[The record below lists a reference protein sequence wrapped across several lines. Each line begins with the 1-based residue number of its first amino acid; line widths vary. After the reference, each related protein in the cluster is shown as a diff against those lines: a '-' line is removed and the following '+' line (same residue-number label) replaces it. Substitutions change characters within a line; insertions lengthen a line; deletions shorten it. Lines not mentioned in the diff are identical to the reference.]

1 MNKIIKIIL
10 FLAFGF
16 LITPVALL
24 ANEKIKIGLLVP
36 LTGKNSEIGQ
46 SIIKSTR
53 LAINTINNAS
63 IEIIPKDT
71 QSNPEVTL
79 RAAKELANSGIKIVI
94 GPVFNESLIYL
105 DELSELT
112 FLALTNKNDNFSKN
126 IINAGINATSQL
138 NAIKKFIELNEIK
151 KTIFLTP
158 DVSFKNEIEKAI
170 SNSKIKILEN
180 YIYNTDPTKLTK
192 QIEKITLY
200 EIRKQNLEDEINRLE
215 KSEQSNKELLIER
228 LKKRDTLG
236 SVKFDSVVI
245 SDFDESLKSVTTSL
259 LYTDITPKE
268 KYFITLNQ
276 WFDESLLKETS
287 SQPLYFPSAN
297 KDNYDEFSNE
307 YFEKYN
313 QYPNQLSFLSYDL
326 VGLVYYL
333 ILQNESVIDKKM
345 FTKKTLFKGKVGVF
359 EIKNNKINH
368 ILNFYKAED
377 AEFKKVF

>member
-10 FLAFGF
+10 FLTFSFSIA
-16 LITPVALL
+16 PVALL
-24 ANEKIKIGLLVP
+24 ANEKIRIGLLVP

-79 RAAKELANSGIKIVI
+79 AAAKELANSGIKIVI

-105 DELSELT
+105 GELSELT

-192 QIEKITLY
+192 QIEKITRY

-377 AEFKKVF
+377 GEFKKVF

>member
-1 MNKIIKIIL
+1 MKKIIKIIL
-10 FLAFGF
+10 FLAFAIS
-16 LITPVALL
+16 ITPETLF
-24 ANEKIKIGLLVP
+24 ANNKIKIGLLVP

-46 SIIKSTR
+46 SIIKSAR

-71 QSNPEVTL
+71 QSNPEITL
-79 RAAKELANSGIKIVI
+79 RAAKELANSEIKIVI
-94 GPVFNESLIYL
+94 GPVFNKSLIYL

-112 FLALTNKNDNFSKN
+112 FLSLTNKNDNFSKN
-126 IINAGINATSQL
+126 VINAGINATSQL

-158 DVSFKNEIEKAI
+158 DVSFQNEIEKAI

-192 QIEKITLY
+192 QIEKITRY

-215 KSEQSNKELLIER
+215 KSEQNNKERLIER

-236 SVKFDSVVI
+236 SVKFDSIVI

-259 LYTDITPKE
+259 LYTDISPKE

-287 SQPLYFPSAN
+287 TQPLYFPSAN
-297 KDNYDEFSNE
+297 KNNYDKFSNE
-307 YFEKYN
+307 YFERYN

-333 ILQNESVIDKKM
+333 ILQNNSVVNEKM
-345 FTKKTLFKGKVGVF
+345 FKKKTLFKGKVGIF

-377 AEFKKVF
+377 GEFKKVF

>member
-24 ANEKIKIGLLVP
+24 ANEKIRIGLLVP

-79 RAAKELANSGIKIVI
+79 KAAKELANSGIKIVI

-192 QIEKITLY
+192 QIEKITRY

-377 AEFKKVF
+377 GEFKKVF

>member
-1 MNKIIKIIL
+1 MKKIIKIIL
-10 FLAFGF
+10 ILAFVF
-16 LITPVALL
+16 SIAPVTLL
-24 ANEKIKIGLLVP
+24 ANNKIKIGLLVP

-46 SIIKSTR
+46 SIIKSAL
-53 LAINTINNAS
+53 LAINTINNTS
-63 IEIIPKDT
+63 IEIVPMDT

-112 FLALTNKNDNFSKN
+112 FLSLTNKNDNFSKN
-126 IINAGINATSQL
+126 VINAGINATSQL

-158 DVSFKNEIEKAI
+158 DVSFRNEIEKAI

-192 QIEKITLY
+192 QIEKITRY
-200 EIRKQNLEDEINRLE
+200 DVRKQNLEDEINRLE
-215 KSEQSNKELLIER
+215 KSEQNNKELLIER

-236 SVKFDSVVI
+236 SVNFDSVVI

-259 LYTDITPKE
+259 LYTDISPKE

-276 WFDESLLKETS
+276 WFDESLLKENS

-326 VGLVYYL
+326 VGLLYYL
-333 ILQNESVIDKKM
+333 TLQNNSVVNEKM
-345 FTKKTLFKGKVGVF
+345 FTKKNLFKGKVGIF

-368 ILNFYKAED
+368 ILNFYKVED
-377 AEFKKVF
+377 GEFKKVF